1 VRATLG
7 VKAPSY
13 DKVMQ
18 LDEKIRNFGQPQA
31 NPADARTAVS
41 MKKWAIFLPL
51 ITPLLTFLQ
60 FRPITL

>member
-18 LDEKIRNFGQPQA
+18 LDKKIRNFGQPKA

-51 ITPLLTFLQ
+51 ITP
-60 FRPITL
+60 